1 MKSGDTGLTKF
12 PAVVGGGWPTFDEL
26 GVLRSRLRV
35 PHPCVV
41 CKGGQRCG
49 VRYLILLCTRDRT
62 RLRRHFRLPPFAKKR
77 EGRGTHCVGSD
88 GEIKSLGH
96 PSVIRQAENGRHQV
110 RPRFFYGEDSAAV
123 WALILRSFTR
133 DPGGGLAGILTALV
147 PIELLLQVLGR
158 ILQFGQCRHWS
169 LEDSTAKSADR
180 LYRNG
185 AKMLYDPNRTLLHE
199 HSFPRTESERQ
210 PCGFQTA
217 PLPHIRRG

>member
-1 MKSGDTGLTKF
+1 
-12 PAVVGGGWPTFDEL
+12 
-26 GVLRSRLRV
+26 
-35 PHPCVV
+35 
-41 CKGGQRCG
+41 
-49 VRYLILLCTRDRT
+49 VRYLILLWRSDQPTCAGISDSR
-62 RLRRHFRLPPFAKKR
+62 PSPKKR

-88 GEIKSLGH
+88 GEIKSLGR
-96 PSVIRQAENGRHQV
+96 PSVIRQAENGAHQV
-110 RPRFFYGEDSAAV
+110 RPRFFYGADSAAV

-133 DPGGGLAGILTALV
+133 DPGGGLAGILAALV
-147 PIELLLQVLGR
+147 PIELLLQVLSR

-169 LEDSTAKSADR
+169 PEDSTAKSAGS

-185 AKMLYDPNRTLLHE
+185 AKMLYDSNRTLLHE